1 MIMNTLLILTAM
13 ALPTVQYGWEYD
25 ASGDLVYIVQ
35 VEPLAAEALKS
46 GLELTSQVPTDLGA
60 VRYITIRVGDGQLP
74 QAEPPATAVSISPPQ
89 ITQPRLDPP
98 IESSPA
104 SPPGQLPAYT
114 GAVRL
119 SGHQTPS
126 VVDEPSAAKD
136 EALPVGAQ
144 SVEKIE
150 TPADNVA
157 EPAVIG
163 SGAWIMTVLTLF
175 ASLAGNVF
183 LGWVAWDYYGRYR
196 QQMSNVR

>member
-1 MIMNTLLILTAM
+1 MNTLLILTAM

-46 GLELTSQVPTDLGA
+46 GLELTSQVPPDLGA
-60 VRYITIRVGDGQLP
+60 VRYITIRVGEDQLP
-74 QAEPPATAVSISPPQ
+74 QAELPATTVSITPPKFAE
-89 ITQPRLDPP
+89 PP
-98 IESSPA
+98 IGPPIDFTPA
-104 SPPGQLPAYT
+104 SPPRQLPTDT

-119 SGHQTPS
+119 SNLQTPS

-183 LGWVAWDYYGRYR
+183 LGWIAWDYYGRYR